1 MTIEKILNIKFSNKQ
16 KASSTSIRWLLN
28 DSKYKARA
36 SGRTTLTLA
45 LLIEKALKNPNY
57 PVIIFDHYD
66 LAWGTRMSYK
76 RHIIDTLKRMLQR
89 SMINSNRI
97 TIDDQNST
105 LTIK

>member
-1 MTIEKILNIKFSNKQ
+1 
-16 KASSTSIRWLLN
+16 
-28 DSKYKARA
+28 
-36 SGRTTLTLA
+36 LTLA

-76 RHIIDTLKRMLQR
+76 RHIIDTLEQMLK
-89 SMINSNRI
+89 NSSIAPHRI
-97 TIDDQNST
+97 TIDDHNST